1 MSTKSNLPVWPP
13 REYGTGRAFGLAVAL
28 HVLLAAMVISSAGLS
43 HHRTPTGLGTVI
55 HAPSMPLLS
64 TTSAQHTANPASAS
78 RVWTPSTQLGTVNAR
93 VPVVRHRHGIT
104 IKPQGPK
111 APAWRISVITA
122 RRRRTRLPNATA
134 VATQADGEMER
145 ERAARL
151 AAPEDMAGKPMRNSG
166 VAASRGYAETVARQV
181 RANVVAPFEIPG
193 NPSAVIVVTCAPSG
207 ALLSVR
213 VQRSS
218 GKPRWDRAVLAA
230 VERTDPMPRDIDGA
244 TPASIV
250 LTFQP
255 KG

>member
-1 MSTKSNLPVWPP
+1 MSTKSDLPVWPP
-13 REYGTGRAFGLAVAL
+13 RERGTGRACGLAVAL
-28 HVLLAAMVISSAGLS
+28 HVLLAAMVIFSAGLRQ
-43 HHRTPTGLGTVI
+43 HHTPTGANTVI
-55 HAPSMPLLS
+55 DELGVPLRL
-64 TTSAQHTANPASAS
+64 TTSAQARAS
-78 RVWTPSTQLGTVNAR
+78 RVPTPSTELGASNAL
-93 VPVVRHRHGIT
+93 VPVVRHHPRIN
-104 IKPQGPK
+104 IEPQHLK
-111 APAWRISVITA
+111 APALRISTIAA
-122 RRRRTRLPNATA
+122 RRIPLSNATT
-134 VATQADGEMER
+134 VATHADSEMEQ

-151 AAPEDMAGKPMRNSG
+151 VALEDIAGKPMRNSG

-181 RANVVAPFEIPG
+181 RANFVAPFETPG
-193 NPSAVIVVTCAPSG
+193 NPSAVIAVTCAPSG

-218 GKPRWDRAVLAA
+218 GNPRWDRAVLAA